1 MILGVLSSRVLTS
14 RHGCVGPLVRSS
26 ILKATFTS
34 KVVTIT
40 SGKGGVGKTTTA
52 ASFAYGLAEQGHKTC
67 VIDFDIGLRNLDI
80 HLGCER
86 RVIFDFVNVLQK
98 ECTLNQVL
106 SYHIIPYHI
115 IPYHIISYHG
125 ISYHIIKCRHVLL
138 YNRAHKYST

>member
-1 MILGVLSSRVLTS
+1 MGNLSRRYLSSQQ
-14 RHGCVGPLVRSS
+14 HFFNAAAVRSF
-26 ILKATFTS
+26 LKATFTS
-34 KVVTIT
+34 KVVTVT

-98 ECTLNQVL
+98 ECTLNQASLL
-106 SYHIIPYHI
+106 SIYTSATVP
-115 IPYHIISYHG
+115 S
-125 ISYHIIKCRHVLL
+125 
-138 YNRAHKYST
+138 